1 MSDYE
6 THAQFTAIAP
16 HYDALMRGVPYR
28 QWVRYLH
35 QLLDRRKTKPRRVLD
50 LACGTGNVAEIL
62 AASGHEVTGVDLSAP
77 MIDSA
82 RRKAEKK
89 RLRIDYFVQNAA
101 ELDLPTAPFDLCV
114 SLFDSLNYIL
124 DPTDLRKAIH
134 RVYAHLAPGALFI
147 FDINSEFALA
157 NSFFDQDNLLTNDRL
172 RYVWRSSFDP
182 DSRQCAIRMR
192 FFLRGRNGVDQEFR
206 EVHRQFAYR
215 EAELRDMLAEA
226 GFTNVETFHAYSLRP
241 VGPTTDRIFF
251 IAQRP
256 SLTQ

>member
-1 MSDYE
+1 MSEYE
-6 THAQFTAIAP
+6 THEQFTAIAP

-35 QLLDRRKTKPRRVLD
+35 QLLDARNAKPRRVLD

-62 AASGHEVTGVDLSAP
+62 AASGYEVTGVDLSEP
-77 MIDSA
+77 MIESA
-82 RRKAEKK
+82 RKKAEK
-89 RLRIDYFVQNAA
+89 RGLRIDYLVQNAA
-101 ELDLPTAPFDLCV
+101 EMELTGAPFDLCV
-114 SLFDSLNYIL
+114 SLFDSINYIL
-124 DPTDLRKAIH
+124 DPADLRKAIR
-134 RVYAHLAPGALFI
+134 RVHAHLAPGALFI

-157 NSFFDQDNLLTNDRL
+157 NSFFDQDNLMTNERL

-192 FFLRGRNGVDQEFR
+192 FFLRGRDGVDQEFR

-215 EAELRDMLAEA
+215 EEELRDMLTEA
-226 GFTNVETFHAYSLRP
+226 GFAAIETFHAYSLRP

-251 IAQRP
+251 VAQRP
-256 SLTQ
+256 A